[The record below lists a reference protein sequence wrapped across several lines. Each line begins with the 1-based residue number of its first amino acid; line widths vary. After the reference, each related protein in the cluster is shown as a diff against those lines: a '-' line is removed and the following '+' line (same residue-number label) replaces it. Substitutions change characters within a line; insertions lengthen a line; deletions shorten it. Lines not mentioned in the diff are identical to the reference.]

1 MVSAQNWLFWA
12 ALAAVFAALTTIF
25 AKIGLQ
31 GVAADMATLV
41 RTVMVTA
48 AMAAVVGLSGQWTT
62 PLAYSG
68 RTWLFL
74 GLSALATTL
83 SWLCFF
89 RALQVGQASQ
99 VALVD
104 KSSILLV
111 VLFAVLF
118 LGDRPSLQ
126 EWLGIA
132 MIAAG
137 LLVLAI
143 RL

>member
-1 MVSAQNWLFWA
+1 MGSAQNWLFWA
-12 ALAAVFAALTTIF
+12 ALAALFAALTTIF
-25 AKIGLQ
+25 AKIGIQ

-41 RTVMVTA
+41 RTVMVTG
-48 AMAAVVGLSGQWTT
+48 AMAAVVGLSGQWAS

-89 RALQVGQASQ
+89 RALQMGQASQ

-118 LGDRPSLQ
+118 LGERPSPQ

-137 LLVLAI
+137 LLVLVI
-143 RL
+143 RF